1 MARGAY
7 LYELPGLT
15 PYRDAMAIQQDL
27 AGARSQGAVPD
38 VVMVLEHEPVI
49 SLGSRAVA
57 AEELLLAAV
66 DYTQRGIEVVE
77 VNRGGRSTYHGPGQ
91 LVCYPI
97 LDLQEHGRDLHRYVH
112 NLEEVLIATLRALG
126 IDGRRMDA
134 RDLSGVWV
142 EDRKI
147 ASIGVRCARWI
158 TTHGVSLNAD
168 LDLAVY
174 ETFDACGLGGAP
186 FTTISQELGTEVT
199 VDDLRPTVVEAF
211 AAVFDVAFEPLPVA
225 V

>member
-1 MARGAY
+1 
-7 LYELPGLT
+7 
-15 PYRDAMAIQQDL
+15 
-27 AGARSQGAVPD
+27 
-38 VVMVLEHEPVI
+38 VLEHEPVI

-158 TTHGVSLNAD
+158 TTHGFSLNAD

-211 AAVFDVAFEPLPVA
+211 AAVFDVVFEPLPVA

>member
-1 MARGAY
+1 MPHGAY
-7 LYELPGLT
+7 LYEIPGLT
-15 PYRDAMAIQQDL
+15 PYQAAMAIQQDL

-66 DYTQRGIEVVE
+66 DYTRRGIDVVE
-77 VNRGGRSTYHGPGQ
+77 VNRGGRSTYQGTRK
-91 LVCYPI
+91 LVCSPV
-97 LDLQEHGRDLHRYVH
+97 LDLNDHGRYLHRYVH

-134 RDLSGVWV
+134 KDLSGVWV

-147 ASIGVRCARWI
+147 VSSGVRCARWI
-158 TTHGVSLNAD
+158 TTHGFSLNAD

-174 ETFDACGLGGAP
+174 ETFDASGLGGAP
-186 FTTISQELGTEVT
+186 FTTITQELGTEVT

-211 AAVFDVAFEPLPVA
+211 AAVFDVAFEPL
-225 V
+225 

>member
-158 TTHGVSLNAD
+158 TTHGFSLNAD

-186 FTTISQELGTEVT
+186 FTTISRELGTEVT